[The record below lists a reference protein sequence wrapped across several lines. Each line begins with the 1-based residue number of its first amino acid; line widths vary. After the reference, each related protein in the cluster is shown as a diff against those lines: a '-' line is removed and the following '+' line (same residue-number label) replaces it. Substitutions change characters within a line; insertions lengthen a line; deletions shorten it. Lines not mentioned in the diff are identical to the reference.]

1 MGHKGIYY
9 TVSRSASHVKRK
21 RKLQIRL
28 TNPRERGIVGRLM
41 RDESG
46 KVGSMLD
53 YMRDDWDRFVRE
65 ILAEIDDILKERE

>member
-1 MGHKGIYY
+1 
-9 TVSRSASHVKRK
+9 
-21 RKLQIRL
+21 
-28 TNPRERGIVGRLM
+28 M